1 MKSKMSVKAA
11 TLRWRSWADRV
22 PCIGLWANGSP
33 LRVATDCSGLGCAEV
48 SLQTIAAVQG
58 GCLHHVF
65 SCDVWSGS
73 QRWLKSIGMKVILRD
88 MNMRIWKNGTMTTR
102 GLGGEVRTYARSD
115 NVDIYVCGFMCTPF
129 TPNGQRKE
137 WSDEHS
143 KTFFSA
149 VKTITTLRPRVA
161 ILENVMAISNNSNSQ
176 IVRQALGKMEGYR
189 VVYLKVNTS
198 DFGVPHHRARIYMVA
213 FRIDALKDMFVD
225 TTQAVL
231 EKFLQRKVDQC
242 GQPCE
247 VDFVAWLAG
256 MGCPVVTNMKSMM
269 SEEETE
275 EESEKPECNCNGPMT
290 ICELHPCKCPEC
302 EKHGEK
308 ARRCVWRRTHRQHMK
323 SAKFVLKR
331 KAHLIAW
338 RKVKKDQTIKRA
350 PSYMALAQ
358 ARGLDLEVVPQRV
371 RRDLLDICSQ
381 EGNIMSNA
389 CVLNLSKSLGRTA
402 LRKDGLVP
410 TMGHGCSGLFLPGSA
425 AYLNIEQLMCLT
437 GFDPKLHKNVFTAI
451 KDQKKCDVDLLI
463 GNAMS
468 IPVIGIV
475 SACSLNMLA

>member
-1 MKSKMSVKAA
+1 MMSKMSVKT
-11 TLRWRSWADRV
+11 TLRWRSWAERV
-22 PCIGLWANGSP
+22 PCIGLWADGRP

-73 QRWLKSIGMKVILRD
+73 QRWLQSIGMKTILRD
-88 MNMRIWKNGTMTTR
+88 MNMRVWSEGTMTTR
-102 GLGGEVRTYARSD
+102 DLGGKVCTYGRSD
-115 NVDIYVCGFMCTPF
+115 EIDIYACGFMCTPF

-143 KTFFSA
+143 RTFFSA
-149 VKTITTLRPRVA
+149 VKTIATLRPRVA

-176 IVRQALGKMEGYR
+176 MVRNALGNLKGYM
-189 VVYLKVNTS
+189 VSYLKVNTS
-198 DFGVPHHRARIYMVA
+198 DFGIPHHRARMYMVA
-213 FRIDALKDMFVD
+213 FRMDALKDIFVNKP
-225 TTQAVL
+225 QALL
-231 EKFLQRKVDQC
+231 EKFLQRKVSRC

-247 VDFVAWLAG
+247 VDFVTWLAG
-256 MGCPVVTNMKSMM
+256 MGCPVMKSMM
-269 SEEETE
+269 SETSMTE
-275 EESEKPECNCNGPMT
+275 EESENPKCNCNGPAA
-290 ICELHPCKCPEC
+290 ICELHPCKCSEC

-308 ARRCVWRRTHRQHMK
+308 ARKCVWRSTHRLHMK

-331 KAHLIAW
+331 KAHLAAW
-338 RKVKKDQTIKRA
+338 RKVKKDKTIKHA
-350 PSYMALAQ
+350 PSYFAMAK
-358 ARGLDLEVVPQRV
+358 ARGLNLDVVSQRG
-371 RRDLLDICSQ
+371 RRDLLDISAQ

-389 CVLNLSKSLGRTA
+389 CILNLSKSLGRNQ

-410 TMGHGCSGLFLPGSA
+410 TMGHGCLGLFLPGSA

-437 GFDPKLHKNVFTAI
+437 GFDPRLHKDVFTAI
-451 KDQKKCDVDLLI
+451 KDQKEHDMELLV

-475 SACSLNMLA
+475 SACALSMLK